1 MMEDIKSVMW
11 KEWRE
16 ITRGGLRTRFFP
28 LIILLL
34 FCVVI
39 LPNALRTGK
48 SDWTESLV
56 LLVWLPFLFSANI
69 IADSVAGERERHTL
83 ETLLASR
90 LPDKAIVLGKMLM
103 TILYSWGLTMAG
115 AALGLVIANLESSA
129 IVVYPTD
136 VLTGILLL
144 SFLAAVFVSAL
155 GVLVSLKARTTREAQ
170 QIIALSSLII
180 PFGSLLVIP
189 ILPSGVISLLFGGGL
204 DMVMLVIGAILFI
217 VGALL
222 TVVALTQFKRTKLM
236 VSA

>member
-1 MMEDIKSVMW
+1 
-11 KEWRE
+11 
-16 ITRGGLRTRFFP
+16 
-28 LIILLL
+28 
-34 FCVVI
+34 
-39 LPNALRTGK
+39 
-48 SDWTESLV
+48 
-56 LLVWLPFLFSANI
+56 
-69 IADSVAGERERHTL
+69 
-83 ETLLASR
+83 
-90 LPDKAIVLGKMLM
+90 
-103 TILYSWGLTMAG
+103 
-115 AALGLVIANLESSA
+115 
-129 IVVYPTD
+129 
-136 VLTGILLL
+136 
-144 SFLAAVFVSAL
+144 VFVSAL